1 MTREE
6 FPRVVAAEPLVR
18 GVVERAGRAGRKRSI
33 TREFG
38 LVTET
43 AAVALMF
50 PIVQYVLV
58 NIGLPWLSELKR
70 YSELQRQKV
79 HAWIDECFLE
89 EGLEPDA
96 AEAASNA
103 FCRELEETTAA
114 DARAAWEHMAK
125 LMRKESK

>member
-6 FPRVVAAEPLVR
+6 FQRIVATEPQVR
-18 GVVERAGRAGRKRSI
+18 GVVERAGRAGSKAST
-33 TREFG
+33 TRQFAFVAEA
-38 LVTET
+38 

-50 PIVQYVLV
+50 PIARYVLV

-79 HAWIDECFLE
+79 HAWIDECFLA
-89 EGLEPDA
+89 EGLDPYV

-103 FCRELEETTAA
+103 FCQELEQTTAA
-114 DARAAWEHMAK
+114 DARAAWERLAD
-125 LMRKESK
+125 LMRKEST